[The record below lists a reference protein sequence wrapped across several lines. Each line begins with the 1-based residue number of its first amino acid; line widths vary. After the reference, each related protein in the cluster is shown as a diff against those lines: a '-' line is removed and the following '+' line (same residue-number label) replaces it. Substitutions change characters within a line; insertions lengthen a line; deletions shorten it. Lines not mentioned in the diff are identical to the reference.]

1 MTAANTVKLQAKEPI
16 KYGDN
21 GEVAQ
26 PGDTFLTTEA
36 SARQL
41 EELGHAERVAGPKSN
56 DDDGKGKGKS

>member
-1 MTAANTVKLQAKEPI
+1 MTAANTVKMQAIESI

-56 DDDGKGKGKS
+56 DDDGKGRGKS

>member
-1 MTAANTVKLQAKEPI
+1 MAPANTVKLLAKEPI

-21 GEVAQ
+21 GETAQ
-26 PGDTFLTTEA
+26 PGDTFPTTEA

-41 EELGHAERVAGPKSN
+41 EELGHAERVAAPKSN